1 MQSAFADRIVM
12 DPSLHFIELPLDIML
27 LPLWFFLI
35 FFLVRC
41 EVIKLECTIALTCTL
56 HLVDANSQFNKVRGV

>member
-35 FFLVRC
+35 FFFFGQV
-41 EVIKLECTIALTCTL
+41 
-56 HLVDANSQFNKVRGV
+56 